1 VLTNPY
7 HVDGLTQALEHPID
21 IPRVE
26 RTLRIRS
33 LRRLVCG
40 GNTFRWATPIVG
52 ALEYPRHEAGAF
64 GPRRVPAGEPLTLR
78 PVAESASN
86 VCG

>member
-7 HVDGLTQALEHPID
+7 HVDGLTQALEHP
-21 IPRVE
+21 
-26 RTLRIRS
+26 
-33 LRRLVCG
+33 
-40 GNTFRWATPIVG
+40 
-52 ALEYPRHEAGAF
+52 EAGAF